1 MDNTIKQSECL
12 NDDIINLS
20 YYTKN
25 THILGQVGN
34 TTNVKEQESKSKSK
48 STLDNMLKKII
59 YYSNSSLNKFTE

>member
-25 THILGQVGN
+25 THILEPLEN
-34 TTNVKEQESKSKSK
+34 TTNVQEPKSKVD
-48 STLDNMLKKII
+48 LDSMLKKII
-59 YYSNSSLNKFTE
+59 YYSNSSFNKFTE

>member
-25 THILGQVGN
+25 THILEQLEN
-34 TTNVKEQESKSKSK
+34 ITNVQELKSK
-48 STLDNMLKKII
+48 STLDNMLKKKI
-59 YYSNSSLNKFTE
+59 YYSNCSFNKFTE